1 MAEPLAIAGE
11 IAWRIS
17 IKSFFVIYPGS
28 RKPISQLAN
37 KRGRGV
43 TTSNSE
49 RPIMRAAVAA
59 ILLLITG
66 SVFAASKIDV
76 EADLLQTLTPVPPPT
91 DRYQT
96 YLKEA
101 ALAQSNV
108 STDVILIGDSLAEQW
123 EQRLWSPLRVFNL
136 GVSGDRTQNVLW
148 RLSANDWTK
157 ISTEKIVIILGTNNL
172 GSDQP
177 YAIIAGLEAVVKKS
191 SSLWPKASI
200 TYLEIPP
207 RGSAFKHYT
216 AKRKQVNEAMR
227 REIKTVN
234 ADDAITCHWKL
245 PCANYQPDLLHLT
258 PEGYSVILQAFR

>member
-1 MAEPLAIAGE
+1 
-11 IAWRIS
+11 
-17 IKSFFVIYPGS
+17 
-28 RKPISQLAN
+28 
-37 KRGRGV
+37 
-43 TTSNSE
+43 
-49 RPIMRAAVAA
+49 MRAIVAS
-59 ILLLITG
+59 ILLLTTG

-76 EADLLQTLTPVPPPT
+76 EADLLRTLTPVPPT

-101 ALAQSNV
+101 ELAQSNV
-108 STDVILIGDSLAEQW
+108 SMDVILIGDSLAEQW
-123 EQRLWSPLRVFNL
+123 ERRLWSPLRVFNL

-177 YAIIAGLEAVVKKS
+177 SAIIAGLEAVVQKS

-207 RGSAFKHYT
+207 RGSGFQHYT
-216 AKRKQVNEAMR
+216 AKRRQVNEAMR
-227 REIKTVN
+227 KEIKTVN
-234 ADDAITCHWKL
+234 ADDAITCNWKL
-245 PCANYQPDLLHLT
+245 PCANYQSDLLHLT
-258 PEGYSVILQAFR
+258 PEGYSVILRAFR